1 MWRRLSQ
8 PDFLVFLDV
17 RLDTIARRRSIDW
30 GQEYLDKLNA
40 RLEHARAH
48 CDLYLPTDDL
58 TPAQVVE
65 RVREALSAAG
75 IEPQMNAN
83 ERR

>member
-1 MWRRLSQ
+1 MWRQLSR
-8 PDFLVFLDV
+8 PDFLVFLDA
-17 RLDTIARRRSIDW
+17 RLETIARRRSIDW

-58 TPAQVVE
+58 SPAQVVE
-65 RVREALSAAG
+65 WVRAALSAAG
-75 IEPQMNAN
+75 IEP
-83 ERR
+83 ELE